1 MAEVIEKAAP
11 LDDVMLA
18 MDVVDTLRH
27 REHLV
32 RRELNEKDREK
43 ALIARLREIYAG
55 QGIDVPDAVLVEGV
69 NALRENRFVYS
80 PPAPGFSVSL
90 ARAYVNRATWL
101 TRIATIVLA
110 LGIGWLAY
118 SWAFVWPEQRQAE
131 ALRIEMTE
139 TLPGRVVSLG
149 EAIAENA
156 REDSIR
162 ADAAELM
169 ADAERAIAAN
179 QADAA
184 RKAVDDLQAL
194 HDQMMRAY
202 VLTIVSRPGELSG
215 VWRIPD
221 ANPDAQNF
229 YLIVEAIAEDGSVLP
244 LPIRSEEDQSL
255 RTVSRFGERVSESVF
270 ARVRAD
276 KSDDGI
282 IQNARVA
289 IKRRGFRE
297 PEFTIPVLGGRITDW

>member
-1 MAEVIEKAAP
+1 MAEAIQKAAP

-27 REHLV
+27 RDHLV
-32 RRELNEKDREK
+32 RRELNEKDRER
-43 ALIARLREIYAG
+43 ALITRLREIYAG
-55 QGIDVPDAVLVEGV
+55 QGIEVPDAVLAEGV

-80 PPAPGFSVSL
+80 PPKPGLSVSL
-90 ARAYVNRATWL
+90 AHLYVERGKWFG
-101 TRIATIVLA
+101 RIAGILVA
-110 LGIGWLAY
+110 LVVAWLAY
-118 SWAFVWPEQRQAE
+118 SWAFVWPEQRAAE

-139 TLPGRVVSLG
+139 TLPSRVVTLG

-156 REDSIR
+156 QEDSLR

-169 ADAERAIAAN
+169 ADVERALAAS
-179 QADAA
+179 QPDAA
-184 RKAVDDLQAL
+184 REAVDDLQAL

-202 VLTIVSRPGELSG
+202 ALTIVSRPGELSG

-221 ANPDAQNF
+221 ANPNAQNF
-229 YLIVEAIAEDGSVLP
+229 YLIVEAIAEDGSVLS
-244 LPIRSEEDQSL
+244 LPIRSEEDQSI
-255 RTVSRFGERVSESVF
+255 RTVSRFGERVSENVF

-289 IKRRGFRE
+289 IKRRGYRE
-297 PEFTIPVLGGRITDW
+297 PEYSIPVLGGRITDW